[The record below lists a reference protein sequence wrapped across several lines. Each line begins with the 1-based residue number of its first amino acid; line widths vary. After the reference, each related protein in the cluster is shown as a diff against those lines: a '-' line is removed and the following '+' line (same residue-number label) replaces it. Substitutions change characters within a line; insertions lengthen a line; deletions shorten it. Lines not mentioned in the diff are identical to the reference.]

1 MEVIKTN
8 IEGVLIIEPKVFG
21 DKRGYFFESFSQRE
35 FDEKVAPILGHTIN
49 FVQDNE
55 SMSSYGVMRG
65 LHFQRPPY
73 TQSKLVRCVKGAVLD
88 VAVDI
93 RKGSPTYGQHVSCL
107 LCGRDEEGKKI
118 AVQFEQGSITDNR
131 SPLTVE
137 SPLTDNRSPLTAQ
150 VGLQFFVPRGFAH
163 GFAVLSETAV
173 FQYKC
178 DEFYHP
184 EADGGISILDD
195 SLGIDWKIPTDK
207 ALLSEKDTKHA
218 LLEDFDSPFSIDV
231 DLYANR

>member
-1 MEVIKTN
+1 MEVIRTA
-8 IEGVLIIEPKVFG
+8 IDGVVIIEPRIFR
-21 DKRGYFFESFSQRE
+21 DARGYFFESFSQRE
-35 FDEKVAPILGHTIN
+35 FDEKVRPVR

-73 TQSKLVRCVKGAVLD
+73 TQSKLVRVVKGAVLD

-93 RKGSPTYGQHVSCL
+93 RKGSPTYGQHVAVEL
-107 LCGRDEEGKKI
+107 TEE
-118 AVQFEQGSITDNR
+118 NHR
-131 SPLTVE
+131 
-137 SPLTDNRSPLTAQ
+137 
-150 VGLQFFVPRGFAH
+150 QFFVPRGFAH

-178 DEFYHP
+178 DNFYAP

-195 SLGIDWKIPTDK
+195 TLGIDWRIPVQQ
-207 ALLSEKDTKHA
+207 ALLSEKDIRHA
-218 LLEDFDSPFSIDV
+218 CLTDFDSPFDYNMN
-231 DLYANR
+231 LYPEF

>member
-1 MEVIKTN
+1 MEVIKTK
-8 IEGVLIIEPKVFG
+8 IDGVYIIEPRVFE
-21 DKRGYFFESFSQRE
+21 DARGYFFESFSQRE
-35 FDEKVAPILGHTIN
+35 FDEKVGHIT

-65 LHFQRPPY
+65 LHFQRPPF

-93 RKGSPTYGQHVSCL
+93 RKGSPTYGQHVECL
-107 LCGRDEEGKKI
+107 LCARDEEGERI
-118 AVQFEQGSITDNR
+118 AQQFEGHKFNGQCSSTSEAAKPSAMFHGQ
-131 SPLTVE
+131 LG
-137 SPLTDNRSPLTAQ
+137 Q
-150 VGLQFFVPRGFAH
+150 QFFIPKGFAH

-195 SLGIDWKIPTDK
+195 SLGIDWRIPFDK
-207 ALLSEKDTKHA
+207 ALLSDKDKKQPM
-218 LLEDFDSPFSIDV
+218 LREFDTPFERI
-231 DLYANR
+231 

>member
-1 MEVIKTN
+1 MNVIKTN
-8 IEGVLIIEPKVFG
+8 IEGVLILEPKVFN
-21 DKRGYFFESFSQRE
+21 DARGYFFESFSQRE
-35 FDEKVAPILGHTIN
+35 FDEKVAPILGHTIR

-65 LHFQRPPY
+65 LHFQRPPF

-93 RKGSPTYGQHVSCL
+93 RKGSPTFGQH
-107 LCGRDEEGKKI
+107 I
-118 AVQFEQGSITDNR
+118 AVELTEDNHR
-131 SPLTVE
+131 QLFISK
-137 SPLTDNRSPLTAQ
+137 
-150 VGLQFFVPRGFAH
+150 GFAH

-184 EADGGISILDD
+184 EADGGISIMDQ
-195 SLGIDWKIPTDK
+195 SLGINWKIPTDQ
-207 ALLSEKDTKHA
+207 ALLSEKDTKHQM
-218 LLEDFDSPFSIDV
+218 LVNFNSPFNINTN
-231 DLYANR
+231 LYIESETR

>member
-1 MEVIKTN
+1 MNVIKTN
-8 IEGVLIIEPKVFG
+8 IEGVLIFEPKVFN
-21 DKRGYFFESFSQRE
+21 DARGYFFESFSQRE
-35 FDEKVAPILGHTIN
+35 FDEKVAPILGHTIR

-65 LHFQRPPY
+65 LHFQRPPF

-93 RKGSPTYGQHVSCL
+93 RKGSPTFGQH
-107 LCGRDEEGKKI
+107 I
-118 AVQFEQGSITDNR
+118 AVELTEDNHR
-131 SPLTVE
+131 
-137 SPLTDNRSPLTAQ
+137 
-150 VGLQFFVPRGFAH
+150 QFFISKGFAH

-184 EADGGISILDD
+184 EADGGISIMDQ
-195 SLGIDWKIPTDK
+195 SLGINWKIPTDQ
-207 ALLSEKDTKHA
+207 ALLSEKDTKHQM
-218 LLEDFDSPFSIDV
+218 LVNFDSPFNINTN
-231 DLYANR
+231 LYIESETR